1 MIIRNLNTQAEK
13 KGYTIIKEP
22 VSINLPLI
30 GSIDLPLWFDFE
42 WLYISPKKT
51 RYTMQ
56 ALAAKFRQKRERRA
70 QRRQK
75 ELASIFTRSG
85 IHPQNPYKFYK

>member
-1 MIIRNLNTQAEK
+1 MILRNLNTQAKK
-13 KGYTIIKEP
+13 KGYQIIKEP

-30 GSIDLPLWFDFE
+30 GSVELPLWFDFE

-56 ALAAKFRQKRERRA
+56 ALAAKFQQKRERRA
-70 QRRQK
+70 QRRRK
-75 ELASIFTRSG
+75 ELFGMLRSAD
-85 IHPQNPYKFYK
+85 IHPQNPYHFK